1 MTDGMYTAF
10 MPVCLNCAVYSWK
23 QVARVNLAVQ
33 WTLFCILSHLVTKVK
48 VPNPFGANYIRE
60 DSDKPLLRCS
70 KCKMAH
76 YCSQEC
82 QRSAN
87 FHKWNISNFAL
98 NPNPYKPLFRR
109 EHWVKVHK
117 EKCIYAR

>member
-87 FHKWNISNFAL
+87 CQNMKYLRLCCTQPKSI
-98 NPNPYKPLFRR
+98 
-109 EHWVKVHK
+109 
-117 EKCIYAR
+117 